1 MPEVER
7 PKFRKDAKQTE
18 RSLKGKVVGDLLHFA
33 KLAKRSFKG
42 KGGWRFSWDSA
53 VLERL
58 VRSELWQGLRML
70 RSFEDDTPINFNP
83 HRS

>member
-1 MPEVER
+1 MPVLYPYKNALSALR
-7 PKFRKDAKQTE
+7 LQSQGCKAF
-18 RSLKGKVVGDLLHFA
+18 G
-33 KLAKRSFKG
+33 RSFKG

-83 HRS
+83 HRLDGRVT